1 MERIPPPIKGVS
13 SSVDPPTRDFGPGD
27 LEVCDLEAFL
37 RRTSEDW
44 SDQVEMELRAVIKS
58 RLDRVA
64 REIVYW
70 DSGRN
75 YGRPYELGPDE
86 EWVSVLD
93 DQEASDLLHDMLDCE
108 AGIEKEEAMATMNPF
123 RAANTN
129 VALVRLAEMNEY
141 M

>member
-1 MERIPPPIKGVS
+1 M
-13 SSVDPPTRDFGPGD
+13 
-27 LEVCDLEAFL
+27 
-37 RRTSEDW
+37 
-44 SDQVEMELRAVIKS
+44 EMELRAVIKS

-108 AGIEKEEAMATMNPF
+108 AGIEKEEATATMNPF

-129 VALVRLAEMNEY
+129 VAPVRLAEMNEY
-141 M
+141 I